1 MGYYDDIP
9 DVSPNIGD
17 EIVSGLTGN
26 HYKVVGIDYANCTV
40 NATSTGGERYLFSF
54 DGFENGVYNKV

>member
-1 MGYYDDIP
+1 MTAVNDYV
-9 DVSPNIGD
+9 DVPSVGD

-26 HYKVVGIDYANCTV
+26 NYKIVGIDYDNCTV